1 MSRRPAAKLAAP
13 EPGSKPNTVAN
24 ASTDIAG
31 TTMFEVSTGPPT
43 ESVDLLR
50 KPHYDDHRL
59 FSPGTTMSTLLVSSK
74 GQIVL
79 PAALRR
85 RLGMGAGARIEL
97 LEESDGLKLR
107 VVRAVATADVT
118 GMAGMV
124 KAKARGV
131 PRRLEDFDPAAMLT
145 RSRRSKP

>member
-1 MSRRPAAKLAAP
+1 
-13 EPGSKPNTVAN
+13 
-24 ASTDIAG
+24 
-31 TTMFEVSTGPPT
+31 
-43 ESVDLLR
+43 
-50 KPHYDDHRL
+50 
-59 FSPGTTMSTLLVSSK
+59 MSTLLVSSK

-107 VVRAVATADVT
+107 VIRSVGTADLT

-124 KAKARGV
+124 KASARGV
-131 PRRLEDFDPAAMLT
+131 PRRLEDFDPASLLK
-145 RSRRSKP
+145 RSRRGKP